1 MIVFLF
7 AVLFVTLFMFV
18 QVIYYLY
25 KGTTPAKEAKKKIEK
40 IKHSSA
46 VTRFMLEKQIELKKM
61 GAGILLKDQITVSQ
75 WYLYKGLMAGLFG
88 LITFFVTRGVIKT
101 DLSKPLT
108 ALAAVVGWL
117 FLDLILKAQN
127 KSSNDEMMPDI
138 MEMSRSVLYGKRGGQ
153 YIADALKDSVIV
165 VENKRLKTALL
176 RLRNDLE
183 SGLSLDECLDEL
195 ELSFSNGEISSFC
208 TVIKSLQ
215 STGQVD
221 EALRTLEN
229 NTEREQASVNKRRC
243 MILEHKTMMYVI
255 FIAMDLMAMILYCII
270 MKLLE
275 MQIGF

>member
-18 QVIYYLY
+18 QGIYYLY
-25 KGTTPAKEAKKKIEK
+25 KGTTPAKEAKKKIGK

-61 GAGILLKDQITVSQ
+61 GAGILLKDQMTVSQ

-153 YIADALKDSVIV
+153 YIADALKDAVIV
-165 VENKRLKTALL
+165 VENKRLKTALM
-176 RLRNDLE
+176 RLRNDLDA
-183 SGLSLDECLDEL
+183 GRSLDECLDEL
-195 ELSFSNGEISSFC
+195 EMSFSNGEISAFC

-229 NTEREQASVNKRRC
+229 NIEREQVSVNKRRC

-255 FIAMDLMAMILYCII
+255 FIAMDILAMMLFCII
-270 MKLLE
+270 MQLFELTA
-275 MQIGF
+275 GF

>member
-18 QVIYYLY
+18 QGIYYLY

-61 GAGILLKDQITVSQ
+61 GAGILLKDQMTVSQ

-153 YIADALKDSVIV
+153 YIADALKDAVIV
-165 VENKRLKTALL
+165 VENKRLKTALM
-176 RLRNDLE
+176 RLRNDLDA
-183 SGLSLDECLDEL
+183 GRSLDECLDEL
-195 ELSFSNGEISSFC
+195 EMSFSNGEISAFC

-215 STGQVD
+215 STVQVD

-229 NTEREQASVNKRRC
+229 NIERVQVSVNKRRC

-255 FIAMDLMAMILYCII
+255 FIAMDILAMILLCII
-270 MKLLE
+270 MKLFELTA
-275 MQIGF
+275 GF

>member
-18 QVIYYLY
+18 QGIYYLY

-61 GAGILLKDQITVSQ
+61 GAGILLKDQMTVSQ

-153 YIADALKDSVIV
+153 YIADALKDAVIV
-165 VENKRLKTALL
+165 VENKRLKTALM
-176 RLRNDLE
+176 RLRNDLDA
-183 SGLSLDECLDEL
+183 GRSLDECLDEL
-195 ELSFSNGEISSFC
+195 EMSFSNGEISAFC

-229 NTEREQASVNKRRC
+229 NIEREQISVNKRRC

-255 FIAMDLMAMILYCII
+255 FIAMDILAMILFCII
-270 MKLLE
+270 MKLFELTA
-275 MQIGF
+275 GF

>member
-1 MIVFLF
+1 MVYMLIGL
-7 AVLFVTLFMFV
+7 LFVLIFGIV
-18 QVIYYLY
+18 QGAVYLIS
-25 KGTTPAKEAKKKIEK
+25 GTTPAKEAKKQIEK
-40 IKHSSA
+40 IKNSQGFI
-46 VTRFMLEKQIELKKM
+46 RFVYDKQIQLKKM
-61 GAGILLKDQITVSQ
+61 GAGVLLKDHMTVSQ
-75 WYLYKGLMAGLFG
+75 WYLYKTLMAGLFG
-88 LITFFVTRGVIKT
+88 LIAFFISAGVFKS
-101 DLSKPLT
+101 DMAKPISFM
-108 ALAAVVGWL
+108 AAFVGWF
-117 FLDLILKAQN
+117 FLDLFIRLKN
-127 KSSNDEMMPDI
+127 KASNDEMMPDI

-176 RLRNDLE
+176 RMRNDLE

-229 NTEREQASVNKRRC
+229 NIEREQASVNKRRC

-275 MQIGF
+275 LQIGF

>member
-1 MIVFLF
+1 MVYMLTGL
-7 AVLFVTLFMFV
+7 LFVLIFGIV
-18 QVIYYLY
+18 QGTVYLIS
-25 KGTTPAKEAKKKIEK
+25 GTTPAKEAKKQIVK
-40 IKHSSA
+40 IKNSQGFI
-46 VTRFMLEKQIELKKM
+46 RFIYDKQIQLKKM
-61 GAGILLKDQITVSQ
+61 GVGVLLKDHMTVSQ
-75 WYLYKGLMAGLFG
+75 WYLFKALMAGLFG
-88 LITFFVTRGVIKT
+88 LIAFFISAGVFKS
-101 DLSKPLT
+101 DMAKPISV
-108 ALAAVVGWL
+108 AAGVMGWF
-117 FLDLILKAQN
+117 FLDLFIRIKNKA
-127 KSSNDEMMPDI
+127 SNDEMMPDI

-229 NTEREQASVNKRRC
+229 NIEREQASVNKRRC

>member
-1 MIVFLF
+1 MVYMLIGL
-7 AVLFVTLFMFV
+7 LFVLIFGIV
-18 QVIYYLY
+18 QGTVYLIS
-25 KGTTPAKEAKKKIEK
+25 GTTPAKEAKRQIEK
-40 IKHSSA
+40 IKNSQGFI
-46 VTRFMLEKQIELKKM
+46 RFIYDKQIQLKKM
-61 GAGILLKDQITVSQ
+61 GAGVLLKDHMTVSQ
-75 WYLYKGLMAGLFG
+75 WYLYKMLMAGLFG
-88 LITFFVTRGVIKT
+88 LIAFFISAGVFKSDIAKPISFMATF
-101 DLSKPLT
+101 
-108 ALAAVVGWL
+108 VGWF
-117 FLDLILKAQN
+117 FLDLFIRIKNKA
-127 KSSNDEMMPDI
+127 SNDEMMPDI

-183 SGLSLDECLDEL
+183 SGISLDECLDEL

-229 NTEREQASVNKRRC
+229 NIEREQASVNKRRC

-275 MQIGF
+275 LQIGF

>member
-18 QVIYYLY
+18 QGIYYLY

-61 GAGILLKDQITVSQ
+61 GAGILLKDQMTVSQ

-153 YIADALKDSVIV
+153 YIADALKDAVIV
-165 VENKRLKTALL
+165 VENKRLKTALM
-176 RLRNDLE
+176 RLRNDLDA
-183 SGLSLDECLDEL
+183 GRSLDECLDEL
-195 ELSFSNGEISSFC
+195 EMSFSNGEISAFC

-229 NTEREQASVNKRRC
+229 NIEREQVSVNKRRC

-255 FIAMDLMAMILYCII
+255 FIAMDILAMMLFCII
-270 MKLLE
+270 MQLFELTA
-275 MQIGF
+275 GF

>member
-1 MIVFLF
+1 MVYLLTGL
-7 AVLFVTLFMFV
+7 LFVLLFGIV
-18 QVIYYLY
+18 QGIVYLIS
-25 KGTTPAKEAKKKIEK
+25 GTTPAEEAKKQIEK
-40 IKHSSA
+40 IKNSQGFI
-46 VTRFMLEKQIELKKM
+46 RFVYDKQIQLKKM
-61 GAGILLKDQITVSQ
+61 GAGVLLKDHLTVSQ
-75 WYLYKGLMAGLFG
+75 WYLFKALMAGLFG
-88 LITFFVTRGVIKT
+88 LIAFFISAGVLKS
-101 DLSKPLT
+101 DMAKPI
-108 ALAAVVGWL
+108 AIGAGIIGWF
-117 FLDLILKAQN
+117 FLDLILRLKNKA
-127 KSSNDEMMPDI
+127 SNDEMMPDI

-229 NTEREQASVNKRRC
+229 NIEREQASVNKRRC